1 MTSSPLPLV
10 IAGPVLRHTQQAGF
24 TLWLVTSEP
33 ADIDVSLHQAQQAQ
47 NSNTTDRVIQV
58 GEKAFIHVL
67 TCSPQSPL
75 AANTLYHYQ
84 LNFNHTEQ
92 QQRWQSELPSLCYP
106 GQNDL
111 HFRVPAA
118 LSNVL
123 HGSCRKPHH
132 PSEDSLVRVD
142 ELIHQECEGGAQRP
156 DLLLMTGDQIYADD
170 VAANGYPGDDGR
182 PSARES

>member
-47 NSNTTDRVIQV
+47 NSNSTDRVIQV

-67 TCSPQSPL
+67 TCSPQTPL
-75 AANTLYHYQ
+75 AANTLYHYR

-92 QQRWQSELPSLCYP
+92 QQRCNYPVRTVQS
-106 GQNDL
+106 
-111 HFRVPAA
+111 
-118 LSNVL
+118 
-123 HGSCRKPHH
+123 
-132 PSEDSLVRVD
+132 
-142 ELIHQECEGGAQRP
+142 
-156 DLLLMTGDQIYADD
+156 
-170 VAANGYPGDDGR
+170 ANK
-182 PSARES
+182 